1 MRALIIY
8 GTTEG
13 HTAHVTQ
20 FVEERLVAAGLDVFR
35 QHADA
40 EVLLADPAAYS
51 LVIVAAS
58 LHNGRYQKPVTDY
71 LIRHAKALNR
81 MPSVFLSVSLSAA
94 SRDRDDLQ
102 GLYKCNAD
110 FLRETGWRPSESHLV
125 AGAFRFTQ
133 YDFLKSWAM
142 KYIAWRKNQS
152 TDASRDHVLTDWT
165 ALGEIVSK
173 LPRLCDRR
181 HAAA

>member
-13 HTAHVTQ
+13 HTARIAQ
-20 FVEERLVAAGLDVFR
+20 FVEERLVTTGMDVFR
-35 QHADA
+35 QRADA
-40 EVLLADPAAYS
+40 EALLPDPAAYH

-58 LHNGRYQKPVTDY
+58 LHNGRYQKPVVDY
-71 LIRHAKALNR
+71 VIRHAKALNM

-94 SRDRDDLQ
+94 SEDQDDRQ
-102 GLYKCNAD
+102 GLDKCNAD
-110 FLRETGWRPSESHLV
+110 FLQETGWQPSESHLL
-125 AGAFRFTQ
+125 AGAFRFTK

-142 KYIAWRKNQS
+142 KYIAWTKNKS
-152 TDASRDHVLTDWT
+152 TDTSRDHVLTDWA
-165 ALGEIVSK
+165 ALGDIADR

-181 HAAA
+181 NDAA